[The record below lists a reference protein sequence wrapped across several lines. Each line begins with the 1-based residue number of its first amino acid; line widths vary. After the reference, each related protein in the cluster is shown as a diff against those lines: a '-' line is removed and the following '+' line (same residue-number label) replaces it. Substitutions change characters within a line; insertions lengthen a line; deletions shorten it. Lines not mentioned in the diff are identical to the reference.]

1 MNIMKNQKIKRIEK
15 SKETLLIIKSSKIV
29 DQLKFKSFLLQL
41 QQDGSFVVNV
51 ANVSNNDLEY
61 TINYIRT
68 LFLKMNIEIKEIMT
82 QESTLNNISIN

>member
-51 ANVSNNDLEY
+51 ANVSNDDLEY